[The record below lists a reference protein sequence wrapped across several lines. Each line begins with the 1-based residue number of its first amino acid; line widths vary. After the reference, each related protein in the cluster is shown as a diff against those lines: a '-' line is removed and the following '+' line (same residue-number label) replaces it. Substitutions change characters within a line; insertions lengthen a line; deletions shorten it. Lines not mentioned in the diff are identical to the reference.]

1 MKPPSPRLES
11 IDGDKYRLTEDYVI
25 KIGYWLRHL
34 QLAIPENYVT
44 DLASIP
50 PILRGFGDRAS
61 LGTAAVTFHDWAC
74 DNRGKLVNLNGEP
87 IELTWFQVQL
97 YFLVMLEL
105 DGIPWQ
111 RSLAAFLRLEM
122 RLIVGRVRRSRS
134 FIERQRMRLRRYR
147 SNGKSILIKGNNR

>member
-1 MKPPSPRLES
+1 MKPPSPKLES
-11 IDGDKYRLTEDYVI
+11 IDGDRYRLTEDYII

-34 QLAIPENYVT
+34 QIKVPENYIT
-44 DLASIP
+44 NLADIP

-74 DNRGKLVNLNGEP
+74 ANRGKLTNLEGDP

-97 YFLVMLEL
+97 YFMVMLEL

-111 RSLAAFLRLEM
+111 RSLAAFLG
-122 RLIVGRVRRSRS
+122 VVA
-134 FIERQRMRLRRYR
+134 
-147 SNGKSILIKGNNR
+147 GNRWDGEDRPEFYKAVKAAVAALDSDENI

>member
-111 RSLAAFLRLEM
+111 RSLAAFLGVVAANSWEGEAQPEFYRAAKDAAAAL
-122 RLIVGRVRRSRS
+122 S
-134 FIERQRMRLRRYR
+134 IEW
-147 SNGKSILIKGNNR
+147 